1 MWAQLI
7 SAIVGVWLMAS
18 PSVLGYGR
26 PLATSDW
33 IVGPLIASFGLIA
46 AWEISRAVRWLN
58 VALAAWLVLS
68 AFVVGG
74 VASGAM
80 LAYHVVAGILVGVLS
95 LVRGKQRHPYA
106 GGWRSLGKA
115 HKMPG

>member
-1 MWAQLI
+1 MWAQLL
-7 SAIVGVWLMAS
+7 SAVIGIWVMAS

-46 AWEISRAVRWLN
+46 AWEITRALRWPN
-58 VALAAWLVLS
+58 VVLAAWLALS

-74 VASGAM
+74 VASGDVLVNHIVSAI
-80 LAYHVVAGILVGVLS
+80 LVAGFS
-95 LVRGKQRHPYA
+95 LVRGRQRHPFA

-115 HKMPG
+115 RTLHG